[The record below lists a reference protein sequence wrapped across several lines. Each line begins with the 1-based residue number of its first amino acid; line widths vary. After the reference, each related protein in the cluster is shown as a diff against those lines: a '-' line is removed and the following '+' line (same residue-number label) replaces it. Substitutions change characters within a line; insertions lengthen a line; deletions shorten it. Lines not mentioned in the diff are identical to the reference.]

1 MDPDASPQA
10 AAMQAFNDL
19 RRRLS
24 ATSREIQSIAESSY
38 GSHQQFSA
46 QLTKQQDAN
55 TALTQRLA
63 EANEVVERLKAELTT
78 CEEKRK
84 QDSTLLHE
92 KDKTIARLEA
102 KVEGL
107 ERTLAYDGKTR
118 EVDFLHNRLKV
129 YDSDFQKMD
138 CVMKK
143 LRSDNTAMSTELERL
158 KNHEPPLQA
167 DATQAGQAS
176 SASAESE
183 CSTSSKKQRT

>member
-24 ATSREIQSIAESSY
+24 ATSRELQSIAESSY

-92 KDKTIARLEA
+92 KDVEIARLKA
-102 KVEGL
+102 QVQGL

-118 EVDFLHNRLKV
+118 EIENLHGRLRV
-129 YDSDFQKMD
+129 YDSDFQKID
-138 CVMKK
+138 GLLKT
-143 LRSDNTAMSTELERL
+143 LRSENTAMSTELERL
-158 KNHEPPLQA
+158 KNHEPALQA

-176 SASAESE
+176 SASGESK
-183 CSTSSKKQRT
+183 CSARSKKQRT